1 MAFVEGRTKSASIP
15 APRTRKSSLFGG
27 KVRAVSPCFT
37 PGTLIAT
44 DRGLKPIETLKRGDR
59 LVTRDNGLKRVTWIG
74 SRSFTYHDLDAA
86 EALRPILIR
95 AGAFGDGY
103 PMRDMIVSPEHR
115 FLITGRVA
123 GGGAERLVAAKYLL
137 DQDGVQPA
145 SMLGVSYLHV
155 LLNAHEVILA
165 NGAWTESFHPDDRV
179 MRDIAPAQRQ
189 EILVLFPEIATMGA
203 ASRFPAARPVKKSR
217 FDG

>member
-1 MAFVEGRTKSASIP
+1 M
-15 APRTRKSSLFGG
+15 
-27 KVRAVSPCFT
+27 
-37 PGTLIAT
+37 IAT
-44 DRGLKPIETLKRGDR
+44 DRGLRPIETLKRGDR
-59 LVTRDNGLKRVTWIG
+59 LVTRDNGLKRVAWIG
-74 SRSFTYHDLDAA
+74 SRSFSYHELHDV

-103 PMRDMIVSPEHR
+103 PMRDTIVSPEHR
-115 FLITGRVA
+115 FLITEKGR
-123 GGGAERLVAAKYLL
+123 GEHLVAAKNLL
-137 DQDGVQPA
+137 DHDGVQPA

-165 NGAWTESFHPDDRV
+165 NGTWTESFHPDDQV
-179 MRDIAPAQRQ
+179 MRDIAPDQRQ

-203 ASRFPAARPVKKSR
+203 ANRFPPARPIRKSR